1 MINSLNSLCVRSE
14 VRGGVTPDVG
24 HAVDGVPA
32 AVGTAEGELGVALL
46 RCGRVLGQELYD
58 VWVVIVASQA
68 ASADDMHDARQHI
81 AGATTE
87 TPHPRATSSFLFLT
101 RVQDLQWVTESR
113 IDCGLSDVSGAACK
127 RFP

>member
-32 AVGTAEGELGVALL
+32 AVGAAEGELGVALL
-46 RCGRVLGQELYD
+46 RRGRVLGQELYD
-58 VWVVIVASQA
+58 VRVVVVASQA
-68 ASADDMHDARQHI
+68 ASADDVHDARQHV
-81 AGATTE
+81 AGAAAE
-87 TPHPRATSSFLFLT
+87 TPQPRATSSFLFLT
-101 RVQDLQWVTESR
+101 RVQDLQRATESR
-113 IDCGLSDVSGAACK
+113 IDCGLGDVSGAACK